1 VSVEILT
8 LTILG
13 FVFFVIAKCEYIFSF
28 FGRAFAKLTSE
39 HTQQFIT
46 VLVSYGISLVAI
58 SQRYIVS
65 VSLVNIAAMS
75 SVSLIFY
82 PALFNE

>member
-1 VSVEILT
+1 MSVEILT

-13 FVFFVIAKCEYIFSF
+13 FFVIAKCEYIFSF
-28 FGRAFAKLTSE
+28 FGRVFAKLTPE

-58 SQRYIVS
+58 S
-65 VSLVNIAAMS
+65 LVNGILFLCRLS
-75 SVSLIFY
+75 TLPLCLRSV
-82 PALFNE
+82 